1 MCAAGGAADDTVYR
15 RGRGLTSMDGVEAG
29 GAVGR
34 GIMLGKLDSVPVQMV
49 LSLYRTGFLLSQE

>member
-15 RGRGLTSMDGVEAG
+15 RGLTSLDGVEAG

-34 GIMLGKLDSVPVQMV
+34 GIMLGKMDSVPVQMV
-49 LSLYRTGFLLSQE
+49 LLLYRTEFLLSQE